1 MLFWVVDVDIVNCHT
16 NQGKLGSVG
25 VLSEPSQAEYTC
37 RACGKQFEILG
48 DLQTHILLE
57 HHQKGDI
64 PDEAQAA

>member
-1 MLFWVVDVDIVNCHT
+1 MYGTQLLFAMSSKKSW
-16 NQGKLGSVG
+16 GKQI
-25 VLSEPSQAEYTC
+25 LSRQSQAEYRC

-64 PDEAQAA
+64 PDEAEAA

>member
-1 MLFWVVDVDIVNCHT
+1 MDNVNCHVH
-16 NQGKLGSVG
+16 QGKLGRASIM
-25 VLSEPSQAEYTC
+25 SEPSQAMYTC

-64 PDEAQAA
+64 PDEAEAA